1 VHCDTVVHWPLM
13 AADEMEL
20 DIETLRLSVWN
31 FHSATVRDVVVP

>member
-1 VHCDTVVHWPLM
+1 MARWPLM

-20 DIETLRLSVWN
+20 DFETMRLSVWN